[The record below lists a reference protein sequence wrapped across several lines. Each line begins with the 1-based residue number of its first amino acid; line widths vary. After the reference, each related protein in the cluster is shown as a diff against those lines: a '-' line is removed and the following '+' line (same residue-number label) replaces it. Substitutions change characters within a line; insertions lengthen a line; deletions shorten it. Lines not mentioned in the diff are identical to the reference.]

1 MKLEM
6 QNEKDKGMGSGKDV
20 NSLLINSCAQ
30 NEKDREAGR
39 RHDRLWELIPRRA

>member
-20 NSLLINSCAQ
+20 NSEKDAQ